1 MKTGFIKSADSV
13 KPLSFTRAAKHAKLV
28 GKMKTGGSSKSV
40 KYGAKVVKCSCRSEF
55 QDKTYGSGLRLHNY
69 ALNAFNKTGGW
80 RCSVCLTLKQAEKKV
95 EKAA

>member
-13 KPLSFTRAAKHAKLV
+13 KPLSFTRAAKQAKLV

-40 KYGAKVVKCSCRSEF
+40 KHGTKIVKCGCKNDF
-55 QDKTYGSGLRLHNY
+55 QDKAYGEGLRLHNY

-80 RCSVCLTLKQAEKKV
+80 RCSVCLMLKQAEKKV